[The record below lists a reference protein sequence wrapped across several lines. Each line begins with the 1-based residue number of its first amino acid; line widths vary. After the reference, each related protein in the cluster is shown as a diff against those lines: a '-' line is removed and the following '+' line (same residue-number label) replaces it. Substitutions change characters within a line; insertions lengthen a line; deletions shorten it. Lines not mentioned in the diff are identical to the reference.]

1 MRESIAVILAAGDGK
16 RMMSKKPKV
25 LCEVLYKPMLSW
37 VISACKEAEIYKIC
51 VVAGYEHEQVEAFL
65 AGSCTVALQKERLGT
80 GHAVKMAEAFL
91 KENEGA
97 DLLILCGDAPFIN
110 AQTIRDA
117 RALHLEQGNSVTVLT
132 AKLENPTGYGRILR
146 DGSGITG
153 IVEQK
158 DATEEQK
165 KIREINAGVYW
176 FKVRDLLPALNQLK
190 NSNANGEY
198 YLTDTIKILLAA
210 GKKAGAYLAPD
221 ADVCLGANDRK
232 ALLSLNRMAAE
243 RVLEKHLENGV
254 GFVSTDG
261 VLIGPDVKIGA
272 GTEIDPNV
280 ILKGNTVI
288 GENCLIGQGCV
299 LEDTEVGNGAKL
311 YAVHSEDAVI
321 GDGVKIGPFAH
332 IRPGSVIKAGAKL
345 GNFVEI
351 KNSVIGEKTAVAHLT
366 YVGDSDVGSGVN
378 FGCGVVTVNYDGAKK
393 SRTTIGDNAFI
404 GCNTN
409 LVAPVKIG
417 NTAYTGAGSTITKDV
432 PDGALA
438 VERCETRIVEGY
450 AYRKLKKKD

>member
-51 VVAGYEHEQVEAFL
+51 VVAGYEHEQVEEFL

-91 KENEGA
+91 KENEEA

-146 DGSGITG
+146 EGGGISG

-158 DATEEQK
+158 DASEEQK
-165 KIREINAGVYW
+165 RICEINAGVYW
-176 FKVRDLLPALNQLK
+176 FKVCDLLPALNQLK

-210 GKKAGAYLAPD
+210 GKKAGAYLASD

-232 ALLSLNRMAAE
+232 ALLALNRMAAE
-243 RVLEKHLENGV
+243 RMIEKHLENGV
-254 GFVSTDG
+254 GFTSTDG
-261 VLIGPDVKIGA
+261 VLIGPDVRIGS

-280 ILKGNTVI
+280 ILKGNTAI
-288 GENCLIGQGCV
+288 GEGCMIGQGCV
-299 LEDTEVGNGAKL
+299 LEDTTVGDRVKL
-311 YAVHSEDAVI
+311 HAVQSEGAVI
-321 GDGVKIGPFAH
+321 GNGVKIGPFAH
-332 IRPGSVIKAGAKL
+332 IRPGSEIKENAKL

-393 SRTTIGDNAFI
+393 YRTTIGDHAFI

-417 NTAYTGAGSTITKDV
+417 NTAYTGAGSTITRDV

-438 VERCETRIVEGY
+438 VERCETKIVEGY
-450 AYRKLKKKD
+450 AYRKLRKKD